1 MKWYQKLHWKIIIGL
16 ILGLVW
22 GLLSSLLNWND
33 FTVDYIGPFGTVFVN
48 LLKLIAVPLV
58 LASLVVGVSS
68 LNDMTKLS
76 RMGGKTIGIYLVT
89 TVFAITIGLTVV
101 NVMQPGKTLPEETR
115 ATLMESYSENLE
127 GRDEAAQELIDRS
140 PLQFFV
146 NIIPVNVV
154 GAASDNSNM
163 LQVVFIAI
171 MLGIGIIN
179 IPLQKGEV
187 LINFFDSLNEVII
200 KIVDLIMKTAP
211 YGVFA
216 LMATVIVD
224 LAGDDLTQALV
235 LLRALAWYCLAV
247 VIGLLLHVSIVYFS
261 LFKIFSKMKLSSFL
275 KAIRPAILLGFST
288 SSSAATLPVTMER
301 VEKNLGVD
309 EEVSSFVLPVGATI
323 NMDGTS
329 LYQAVASVFIAQ
341 ALGLDLTI
349 VQQLTIVLTA
359 TLASIGAAGVPGAG
373 IIMLVIVLQAV
384 NVPVEGIGLILGVDR
399 ILDMARTAVNI
410 TGDAAVSVAVASS
423 EGLLGEL
430 HYDDE

>member
-1 MKWYQKLHWKIIIGL
+1 
-16 ILGLVW
+16 
-22 GLLSSLLNWND
+22 
-33 FTVDYIGPFGTVFVN
+33 
-48 LLKLIAVPLV
+48 
-58 LASLVVGVSS
+58 
-68 LNDMTKLS
+68 
-76 RMGGKTIGIYLVT
+76 
-89 TVFAITIGLTVV
+89 
-101 NVMQPGKTLPEETR
+101 
-115 ATLMESYSENLE
+115 
-127 GRDEAAQELIDRS
+127 
-140 PLQFFV
+140 
-146 NIIPVNVV
+146 
-154 GAASDNSNM
+154 M

-171 MLGIGIIN
+171 ILGIGIIN

-187 LINFFDSLNEVII
+187 LINFFDSLNDVII

-329 LYQAVASVFIAQ
+329 LYQAVAAVFIAQ

-399 ILDMARTAVNI
+399 ILDMA
-410 TGDAAVSVAVASS
+410 
-423 EGLLGEL
+423 EPQ
-430 HYDDE
+430 